1 MFQNV
6 LIVGLGGFFGSAGRY
21 LIHLS
26 MIKVGWDRFPVATLS
41 ANVLGCLIFGVAL
54 GLSFRENSKIQ
65 HGLLIFITT
74 GFCGGF
80 TTFSTFAIENL
91 RMLEQEDLWSMLL
104 YTMLSVALGLL
115 AGYAGLTLVKS

>member
-1 MFQNV
+1 MFQNA

-21 LIHLS
+21 LIHLG
-26 MIKVGWDRFPVATLS
+26 MIKAGWDRFPVATLS
-41 ANVLGCLIFGVAL
+41 ANVLGCLIFGAVL
-54 GLSFRENSKIQ
+54 GLSFREHSKLQ
-65 HGLLIFITT
+65 HGLLIFLTT

-91 RMLEQEDLWSMLL
+91 KMLEQDELWSMLL
-104 YTMLSVALGLL
+104 YTLSSVALGLL